1 MTGTGAKKTAART
14 LFRDLEVDQPLKAL
28 HIGEDYL

>member
-1 MTGTGAKKTAART
+1 MTGKGAKKTAAFT
-14 LFRDLEVDQPLKAL
+14 LFRNLEVDQPLKAL